1 MEQNQEQS
9 PRQASAF
16 ITKSVTCPI
25 CQQSSPQRRIK
36 RHIYQEQDREID
48 LRPRSYLWKAK
59 GLAVPHPLIHF
70 LWHCPT
76 CRFTA
81 WPSAWENPLRGVG
94 VTLAKYRE
102 ALRPRPSEDPA
113 TAMALGLLLKG
124 LTWPELDFFQGLRL
138 HLLAA
143 LELVML
149 KRATGV
155 QDSINLGR
163 YCLRLSWLYREL
175 GERPELSPAATQM
188 RALAQALAPHWP
200 DAPLDEGTATRQ
212 AVAYY
217 EAGAAEGSA
226 VEDVDDLCNLL
237 LLITRL
243 HLKLRQWDPARLYWS
258 KAFELA
264 RNLEQRKQQMEGDY
278 HQLQDR
284 ARSAALAVAEMARQR
299 QEELT
304 KAIVEIDA
312 KARGMR
318 FKVQQMRD
326 LIQDEMDGLPPVR
339 PAGPAR
345 AGGAAGAT
353 GAAKAKAA
361 GCQAGQAGQ
370 EAPQEEYL
378 DLDLNLKPKKK
389 RLRDLFK

>member
-16 ITKSVTCPI
+16 ISKSVVCPL
-25 CQQSSPQRRIK
+25 CQQSSLQRRLK
-36 RHIYQEQDREID
+36 RHLYQEQNRDID

-81 WPSAWENPLRGVG
+81 WPAVWENPLRGIG
-94 VTLAKYRE
+94 VTLTKYRE
-102 ALRPRPSEDPA
+102 AMRPRPSEDPD
-113 TAMALGLLLKG
+113 TAMALGLLLRG
-124 LTWPELDFFQGLRL
+124 LPWPELDYFQGLRL

-143 LELVML
+143 LELIML

-163 YCLRLSWLYREL
+163 YCLRLSWLYREMN
-175 GERPELSPAATQM
+175 ERPELSPAAAQM
-188 RALAQALAPHWP
+188 RALGKALAPHWP
-200 DAPLDEGTATRQ
+200 DVPLDEETASRQ

-217 EAGAAEGSA
+217 EAGAAEASA
-226 VEDVDDLCNLL
+226 VEDVGELCNLL
-237 LLITRL
+237 LLITRI

-258 KAFELA
+258 KAFELT

-284 ARSAALAVAEMARQR
+284 TRSDARAVAEMARQR

-304 KAIVEIDA
+304 NAIVELDA
-312 KARGMR
+312 KVRNMR
-318 FKVQQMRD
+318 LKVQQARD
-326 LIQDEMDGLPPVR
+326 LIQDEMDSPPPR
-339 PAGPAR
+339 RNAPSGAAA
-345 AGGAAGAT
+345 AGG
-353 GAAKAKAA
+353 KAA
-361 GCQAGQAGQ
+361 GGGQADQ
-370 EAPQEEYL
+370 QEEYL

>member
-16 ITKSVTCPI
+16 ITKEVVCPL
-25 CQQSSPQRRIK
+25 CQQPSPQRRLK
-36 RHIYQEQDREID
+36 RHIYQEQDRDID

-70 LWHCPT
+70 LWHCPV

-81 WPSAWENPLRGVG
+81 WPSAWENPLRGIG
-94 VTLAKYRE
+94 VTLTKYRE
-102 ALRPRPSEDPA
+102 ALRPRPGEDPG
-113 TAMALGLLLKG
+113 TAMSMGLLLKG
-124 LTWPELDFFQGLRL
+124 LTWPQLDFFQGLRL
-138 HLLAA
+138 HLLAV
-143 LELVML
+143 LELIML
-149 KRATGV
+149 KRGAGV

-175 GERPELSPAATQM
+175 DERPELSPAAGQM

-200 DAPLDEGTATRQ
+200 DAPLDEDTATRQ

-226 VEDVDDLCNLL
+226 VEDVDELCNLL

-284 ARSAALAVAEMARQR
+284 TRSDARAVAEMARQR
-299 QEELT
+299 QGELT
-304 KAIVEIDA
+304 NAIVELDA
-312 KARGMR
+312 KVRGMR
-318 FKVQQMRD
+318 FKVQQTRD
-326 LIQDEMDGLPPVR
+326 LIQDEMDSLPPR
-339 PAGPAR
+339 PNPAPGT
-345 AGGAAGAT
+345 AGAAGAA
-353 GAAKAKAA
+353 GKA
-361 GCQAGQAGQ
+361 GGQAGGGGKAGQ
-370 EAPQEEYL
+370 QEEFL
-378 DLDLNLKPKKK
+378 DLDLSLKPKKK